1 MGLDILMVLAGLVAL
16 YLGAEGLVRGASSMA
31 LRLGITPLIV
41 GLTVVSF
48 GTSAPEL
55 LVSLLGSDDISIG
68 NIIGSNIANIAL
80 ILGAASLVRPIEVQ
94 AQAVRREM
102 PIMLVATVLFMV
114 LIANGTLSIFDGII
128 LLAAMVAYLYYMY
141 LQAKKDMAAY
151 EAELL
156 EELGDVD
163 PTKSTSTKDILFV
176 IGGILGLAG
185 GAQLMVVGAT
195 NIALVFGISEL
206 VIAISIVAF
215 GTSLPELATSLV
227 ASFRGESDISVGNV
241 IGSNIFNLLFVMG
254 VVAVA
259 LGGITVSS
267 MALQID
273 MWVMLAISILIWPL
287 LRTGHVLTRV
297 EGCFLLL
304 FYISY
309 MVSLF
314 LRTQPP
320 A

>member
-1 MGLDILMVLAGLVAL
+1 MVLDVVLLLVGLVAL
-16 YLGAEGLVRGASSMA
+16 YFGAEGLVRGASSLA

-80 ILGAASLVRPIEVQ
+80 ILGAAALIRPIEVKS
-94 AQAVRREM
+94 QAVRKEV
-102 PIMLVATVLFMV
+102 PIMLFGTILFIGLIFNGVLSV
-114 LIANGTLSIFDGII
+114 LDGVI
-128 LLAAMVAYLYYMY
+128 LLVGMMAYLFY
-141 LQAKKDMAAY
+141 LYAQARKDMAAF
-151 EAELL
+151 EAELAD
-156 EELGDVD
+156 ELGDVD
-163 PTKSTSTKDILFV
+163 PTKNSTLKDVALM
-176 IGGILGLAG
+176 IGGIVGLAG
-185 GAQLMVVGAT
+185 GAQLMVMGAT
-195 NIALVFGISEL
+195 NIAMALGVAEL

-227 ASFRGESDISVGNV
+227 AAVRGESDISVGNV

-254 VVAVA
+254 LVAVV
-259 LGGITVSS
+259 LGGVAVSS
-267 MALQID
+267 MALSID
-273 MWVMLAISILIWPL
+273 MWVMLAISVIIWPL
-287 LRTGHVLTRV
+287 LRTGHVLNRM
-297 EGCFLLL
+297 EGAFLLV
-304 FYISY
+304 FYAVY

-314 LRTQPP
+314 LRSAPP